1 MSCCSA
7 SSLDSSS
14 LFPLIWSALLL
25 RKPVVFQVQRVHLHQ
40 MMSVC
45 TTRLSSIKSRLSMIY
60 SGSLTSFYPMKH
72 STLMDI
78 PSWASTR
85 TVPPCPREHPGPSV
99 RGIDV
104 PRPTCFREHGE
115 VPDVDVLNGIL
126 VNDASLDDML
136 FVVIFRTSWAQ
147 KAPRYDGDD
156 EVCCARQWPRRCRCR
171 RISDST
177 ILRNR
182 NMQILLILRSR
193 L

>member
-25 RKPVVFQVQRVHLHQ
+25 RKPVVFQVQRVHLHL
-40 MMSVC
+40 MLSVC
-45 TTRLSSIKSRLSMIY
+45 TTRLSSNKSRLSMICL
-60 SGSLTSFYPMKH
+60 GSLTSFYPMKH

-126 VNDASLDDML
+126 VNDASLDD
-136 FVVIFRTSWAQ
+136 VVCRDIPHLLGSKSTTLRW
-147 KAPRYDGDD
+147 RRRG
-156 EVCCARQWPRRCRCR
+156 CARQ
-171 RISDST
+171 DSG
-177 ILRNR
+177 RAGADAGG
-182 NMQILLILRSR
+182 
-193 L
+193 